1 MRAATCLLA
10 LGSGVAL
17 AAASPARPDADA
29 ARFRMLNEALTQAES
44 PRADWDPAQ
53 RDCAGFVRFLY
64 RKSLGT
70 GAAAWKTKGGGKGP
84 FASAGD
90 LLAYNFTPVSRVP
103 DAERVETGD
112 LLAFYNPEKP
122 RTDAWHLMVLL
133 RPPGAAP
140 GRVLAVWHNGAS
152 GENAA
157 VRKVWLDDLETG
169 PPEWRPSP
177 SNPRFLGT
185 FRWNGWAAP
194 TSPAPRTAAASKEN

>member
-1 MRAATCLLA
+1 MRAAACLLV

-17 AAASPARPDADA
+17 AVAPAPPGAEA
-29 ARFRMLNEALTQAES
+29 ARFRLLNEALTQAEG

-53 RDCAGFVRFLY
+53 RDCAGFVRFLF

-70 GAAAWKTKGGGKGP
+70 GAAAWKTKGGGTGP

-103 DAERVETGD
+103 DAGRVETGD

-152 GENAA
+152 GPDAA
-157 VRKVWLDDLETG
+157 VRKVWLDDLDAG
-169 PPEWRPSP
+169 PPEWRPS
-177 SNPRFLGT
+177 SANPRFLGT

-194 TSPAPRTAAASKEN
+194 APRSAAASKEN